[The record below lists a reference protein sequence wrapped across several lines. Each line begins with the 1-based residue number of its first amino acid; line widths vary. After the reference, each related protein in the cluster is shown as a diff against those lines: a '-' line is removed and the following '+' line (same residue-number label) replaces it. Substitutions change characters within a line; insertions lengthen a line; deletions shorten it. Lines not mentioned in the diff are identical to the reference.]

1 MPFVQNKS
9 FKPNFVL
16 RNKHVN
22 TLYRFLFSR
31 TKVNFNRK
39 RIETNDN
46 DFIDL
51 DFSKVNSDNIVI
63 IIHGLEGSS
72 SSNYMQTITETLN
85 KANIDV
91 VAFNMRGCSGEPNKL
106 LSSYHSGKTE
116 DLLSVIQFLEKNYN
130 YHQIHIVGY
139 SLGGNLTI
147 KFMGEFANKMPKS
160 VFSAVGISVPCDLK
174 GSVEAISKAEN
185 KIYMNGF
192 LKTLKEKAKQKSE
205 QFPKANISA
214 RDIDKANNFYV
225 FDDLF
230 TGPIN
235 GFVDANDY
243 WKKSSCKQ
251 FIKDINLPTM
261 LISAKDD
268 PFLNEACYPVKES
281 IANDYFTFIQT
292 EYGGH
297 LGFVSGFRL
306 KKQRWIENKILDFI
320 VENS

>member
-1 MPFVQNKS
+1 MPFGQSLS
-9 FKPNFVL
+9 FKPNFL
-16 RNKHVN
+16 LKNKHVN
-22 TLYRFLFSR
+22 TLYRFLFSTTR
-31 TKVNFNRK
+31 VNFKRK

-72 SSNYMQTITETLN
+72 SSNYMQTVTETLN
-85 KANIDV
+85 NANIDV
-91 VAFNMRGCSGEPNKL
+91 VAFNMRGCSGEPNRL

-116 DLLSVIQFLEKNYN
+116 DLLRVIQFLENNYN

-174 GSVEAISKAEN
+174 GSVEAISKVEN
-185 KIYMNGF
+185 RIYMNGF
-192 LKTLKEKAKQKSE
+192 LKTLKAKAKQKSE
-205 QFPKANISA
+205 KFPEANISLL
-214 RDIDKANNFYV
+214 DINKAKDFYV

-230 TGPIN
+230 TAPIN
-235 GFVDANDY
+235 GFIDADDY
-243 WKKSSCKQ
+243 WQKSSCKQ
-251 FIKDINLPTM
+251 FIKYINLPTM

-268 PFLNEACYPVKES
+268 PFLNEDCFPIQES
-281 IANDYFTFIQT
+281 IANDYFTFLQT

-297 LGFVSGFRL
+297 LGFVTGFKL